1 MYLEFL
7 LQNLLLFGGL
17 AVVVALLL
25 LLPVI
30 QSAQGIKQVAALHLP
45 QLQRDDHL
53 IVDVSEPKEYERAHL
68 PESTNIPLQKLL
80 EDHKKLDRHQKNN
93 VILTCQSGSKSA
105 TAARH
110 LKKAGF
116 EKVFVLSGG
125 LAGWQKEN
133 LPVEP

>member
-1 MYLEFL
+1 MYLEFVS
-7 LQNLLLFGGL
+7 QNLFLFGAL
-17 AVVVALLL
+17 AVVIALLL

-45 QLQRDDHL
+45 QLQRENH
-53 IVDVSEPKEYERAHL
+53 IVVDVSEPKEYERAHL
-68 PESTNIPLQKLL
+68 PDAINIPLQKLL
-80 EDHKKLDRHQKNN
+80 DNHKKLNKHQDHNI
-93 VILTCQSGSKSA
+93 ILTCQNGTKSA

-110 LKKAGF
+110 LKKSGF

-125 LAGWQKEN
+125 LLGWQKEN

>member
-1 MYLEFL
+1 MYLEFVS
-7 LQNLLLFGGL
+7 QNLFLFGAL
-17 AVVVALLL
+17 AIVIALLL

-45 QLQRDDHL
+45 QLQRENH
-53 IVDVSEPKEYERAHL
+53 IVVDVSEPKEYERAHL
-68 PESTNIPLQKLL
+68 PDAINIPLQKLL
-80 EDHKKLDRHQKNN
+80 DNHKKLNKHQDHNI
-93 VILTCQSGSKSA
+93 ILTCQNGTKSA

-110 LKKAGF
+110 LKKSGF

-125 LAGWQKEN
+125 LLGWQKEN

>member
-1 MYLEFL
+1 MYLEFVS
-7 LQNLLLFGGL
+7 QNLFLFGAL
-17 AVVVALLL
+17 AVVIALLL

-45 QLQRDDHL
+45 QLQREKHVV
-53 IVDVSEPKEYERAHL
+53 VDVSEPKEYERGHL
-68 PESTNIPLQKLL
+68 PDSTNIPLQKLL
-80 EDHKKLDRHQKNN
+80 DNHKKLNKHQGHNI
-93 VILTCQSGSKSA
+93 ILTCQNGSKSA

-110 LKKAGF
+110 LKKSGF

-125 LAGWQKEN
+125 LLSWQKEN